1 MIDLRRLVFG
11 VIAAFLALGAH
22 AAGNTPTL
30 RDLDG
35 TPRDLEDLLGGGKW
49 TVVMFWASDCGVCNQ
64 EAPAWSVFDSL
75 HRARDARVVGVSMDG
90 QKGLAGARAFVE
102 RHMMDFPNLIGE
114 PAEVMRLFTDLGRQ
128 PFVGT
133 PSFLVYGPDGQLR
146 ARQVGALPPDKLE
159 AYIVKRTAE

>member
-1 MIDLRRLVFG
+1 
-11 VIAAFLALGAH
+11 
-22 AAGNTPTL
+22 
-30 RDLDG
+30 
-35 TPRDLEDLLGGGKW
+35 
-49 TVVMFWASDCGVCNQ
+49 
-64 EAPAWSVFDSL
+64 
-75 HRARDARVVGVSMDG
+75 MDG
-90 QKGLAGARAFVE
+90 QKGLVRARAFVE